1 MSSQR
6 GGGAH
11 PLLPLPRSAPVM
23 AAILAFQNNEAT
35 AMLVQQTN
43 PAGDE
48 LFSYVNTLF
57 CCNELFAWLLLVM
70 QVKILLNS

>member
-1 MSSQR
+1 
-6 GGGAH
+6 
-11 PLLPLPRSAPVM
+11 M

-57 CCNELFAWLLLVM
+57 CSNELFAWLLLVM